1 MGALDP
7 LQENFVRSIAD
18 ELRPWKCSES
28 KVLGEV
34 RNAIDKVR
42 EILAQPQPPEVEFR
56 SDNKQCA
63 KKLLPAATKLY
74 KLLEAAPPRFMSLEN
89 YLDLLVRTTGLAAQC
104 EKIIAA
110 PAPKPD
116 DTKPVAAIFALS
128 LMTDLSTKKPAAGDR
143 NTSFCVI
150 ASLLFEATTGDLE
163 PNLEYACKRWLR
175 RGRDLGWILPEK
187 SEDAS

>member
-18 ELRPWKCSES
+18 ELRPWKCAES

-42 EILAQPQPPEVEFR
+42 EILAQPQPPEDKFR

-89 YLDLLVRTTGLAAQC
+89 YLDLFVRTTRLAAQC
-104 EKIIAA
+104 EEIIAA
-110 PAPKPD
+110 PARRAD
-116 DTKPVAAIFALS
+116 DKKALAAIYALS
-128 LMTDLSTKKPAAGDR
+128 LVTNLSTKKPTAGDR
-143 NTSFCVI
+143 NTSFCMI
-150 ASLLFEATTGDLE
+150 ASLLFEATTGERE

-175 RGRDLGWILPEK
+175 CGRDLGWILPEK